1 MGVVRMAMKLK
12 VSVLIVSVVIALY
25 VVIGGLLPRSGV
37 IASYNDP
44 YSQLTIFQEVLTRII
59 NDYVDE
65 PDLEKVR
72 VGALRGLAEGLDPYS
87 AYLTPEQVRRL
98 NGGTSGGEAESG
110 LVLSKVAG
118 YAYVVSVL
126 KGSPAEIAGLRP
138 GDIIEYIGT
147 RATRDMSLYEARELL
162 VGPRGTEVEVR
173 VFREGRAE
181 TFKFQLDRFPRPK
194 PEAKVLERGLGY
206 LKLVTLDEGESA
218 RIRAELEGLIG
229 QGVNRLILDLRGV
242 ATGSLAEAVTVA
254 NYFIGSGI
262 LAKTIGREG
271 RVLQTFAADPQR
283 QLYRGDLVVLIDRST
298 AGAAEI
304 IAAAILENKRGELVG
319 ERTFG
324 AGGEQKLFPLR
335 DGGGLYITVVK
346 YATPSGKPIM
356 GSTSAT
362 SGIVPTVEVPRP
374 DRGMTPEELEEREEL
389 PPEEPVAHPPAQ
401 PPAEDLPLKRAI
413 EILRK
418 K

>member
-1 MGVVRMAMKLK
+1 MGVVRMAMKFK
-12 VSVLIVSVVIALY
+12 VSVLIVSVVVALY

-98 NGGTSGGEAESG
+98 NGGASGGEAESG

-206 LKLVTLDEGESA
+206 LKLATLDEGESA
-218 RIRAELEGLIG
+218 RIRAELESLIG

-254 NYFIGSGI
+254 NYFIGSGT

-283 QLYRGDLVVLIDRST
+283 QLYRGDLVALIDRST

-374 DRGMTPEELEEREEL
+374 DRGMIPEELEEREEL

-401 PPAEDLPLKRAI
+401 PPVEDLPLKRAI

>member
-1 MGVVRMAMKLK
+1 MAMKFK
-12 VSVLIVSVVIALY
+12 VSVLVVSVAVALY
-25 VVIGGLLPRSGV
+25 VVIGGLLPRRGV

-98 NGGTSGGEAESG
+98 NGGRAEAGLESG
-110 LVLSKVAG
+110 IVLSKVAG

-138 GDIIEYIGT
+138 GDVIEYIGA

-162 VGPRGTEVEVR
+162 VGPSGKEIELK
-173 VFREGRAE
+173 VFREGRSE
-181 TFKFQLDRFPRPK
+181 TFKFKLEPFPRPK

-206 LKLVTLDEGESA
+206 LKLATLEEGESV
-218 RIRAELEGLIG
+218 RIREELERLIA
-229 QGVNRLILDLRGV
+229 QGVNQLIVDVRGV
-242 ATGSLAEAVTVA
+242 ATGTLAEAITVA
-254 NYFIGSGI
+254 NYFIGSGT

-271 RVLQTFAADPQR
+271 RVLQTFTADPQR
-283 QLYRGDLVVLIDRST
+283 QLYRGELVVLIDRST
-298 AGAAEI
+298 AGVAEI

-324 AGGEQKLFPLR
+324 AGGEQKLFPMR

-346 YATPSGKPIM
+346 YAMPSGRPIM

-374 DRGMTPEELEEREEL
+374 DRGPTPEELEEREEL
-389 PPEEPVAHPPAQ
+389 PPEEPLIHPPT
-401 PPAEDLPLKRAI
+401 PAPSEDLPLKRAI

>member
-1 MGVVRMAMKLK
+1 MAMKFK
-12 VSVLIVSVVIALY
+12 VSVLIISVAVALY

-44 YSQLTIFQEVLTRII
+44 YSQLTIFQEVLARII

-98 NGGTSGGEAESG
+98 NGGRAEAGVVESG
-110 LVLSKVAG
+110 IVLSKVAG

-138 GDIIEYIGT
+138 GDVIEYIGT

-162 VGPRGTEVEVR
+162 IGPSGKEVELK
-173 VFREGRAE
+173 VFREGRSE
-181 TFKFQLDRFPRPK
+181 TFKFKLEPFPRPK
-194 PEAKVLERGLGY
+194 PEAKVIERGLGY
-206 LKLVTLDEGESA
+206 LKLATLEEGESI
-218 RIRAELEGLIG
+218 RIREELERLIA

-242 ATGSLAEAVTVA
+242 ATGTLAEAIAIA
-254 NYFIGSGI
+254 NYFIGSGT

-271 RVLQTFAADPQR
+271 RVLHTFAADPQR
-283 QLYRGDLVVLIDRST
+283 QLYRGELAVLIDRST

-346 YATPSGKPIM
+346 YAMPSGKPIM
-356 GSTSAT
+356 GTTSAT

-374 DRGMTPEELEEREEL
+374 DRGPTPEELEEREEL
-389 PPEEPVAHPPAQ
+389 PPEEPLIHPPA
-401 PPAEDLPLKRAI
+401 PASAEDLPLKKAI

>member
-1 MGVVRMAMKLK
+1 MGVARMAMKFK
-12 VSVLIVSVVIALY
+12 VSVLIVSVAVALY

-44 YSQLTIFQEVLTRII
+44 YSQLTIFQEVLARII

-98 NGGTSGGEAESG
+98 NGGRAEAGLESG
-110 LVLSKVAG
+110 IVLSKVAG

-162 VGPRGTEVEVR
+162 VGPSGKEIELK
-173 VFREGRAE
+173 VFREGRSE
-181 TFKFQLDRFPRPK
+181 TFKFKLQPFPRPK

-206 LKLVTLDEGESA
+206 LKLATLEEGESV
-218 RIRAELEGLIG
+218 RIREELERLIA
-229 QGVNRLILDLRGV
+229 QGVNRLIVDVRGV
-242 ATGSLAEAVTVA
+242 ATGTLAEAVTVA
-254 NYFIGSGI
+254 NYFIGSGT
-262 LAKTIGREG
+262 LAKTVGREG
-271 RVLQTFAADPQR
+271 RVLQTFTADPQR
-283 QLYRGDLVVLIDRST
+283 QLYRGELVVLIDRST

-346 YATPSGKPIM
+346 YATPSGRPIM

-374 DRGMTPEELEEREEL
+374 DRGPTPEELEEREEL
-389 PPEEPVAHPPAQ
+389 PPEEPLIQPSTPA
-401 PPAEDLPLKRAI
+401 PSEDLPLKKAI

>member
-1 MGVVRMAMKLK
+1 MGVVRMAMKVK
-12 VSVLIVSVVIALY
+12 VSVLIVSVIIALY

-206 LKLVTLDEGESA
+206 LKLATLDEGESA

-229 QGVNRLILDLRGV
+229 QGVDRLILDLRGV

>member
-1 MGVVRMAMKLK
+1 MAMKFK
-12 VSVLIVSVVIALY
+12 VSVLIVSVVLALY

-44 YSQLTIFQEVLTRII
+44 YSQLTIFQEVLARII

-98 NGGTSGGEAESG
+98 NGRTSDGEAESG

-162 VGPRGTEVEVR
+162 VGPRGKEVEVR

-194 PEAKVLERGLGY
+194 PEAKILERGLGY
-206 LKLVTLDEGESA
+206 LKLATLDEGESA
-218 RIRAELEGLIG
+218 RIRAELESLIA
-229 QGVNRLILDLRGV
+229 QGVNQLIVDLRGV
-242 ATGSLAEAVTVA
+242 ATGSLAEAVAVA
-254 NYFIGSGI
+254 NYLIGSGT

-271 RVLQTFAADPQR
+271 RVLQTFTADPQR
-283 QLYRGDLVVLIDRST
+283 QLYRGDLIALIDRST
-298 AGAAEI
+298 AGAAEV

-356 GSTSAT
+356 GSTSAA

-374 DRGMTPEELEEREEL
+374 DRGIAPEELEEREEL
-389 PPEEPVAHPPAQ
+389 PPEEPVTHPPAQ

>member
-1 MGVVRMAMKLK
+1 MGVVRMAMKVK
-12 VSVLIVSVVIALY
+12 VSVLIVSVIIALY

-206 LKLVTLDEGESA
+206 LKLATLDEGESA

-229 QGVNRLILDLRGV
+229 QGVDRLILDLRGV

-389 PPEEPVAHPPAQ
+389 PPEAPVAHPPAQ

>member
-206 LKLVTLDEGESA
+206 LKLATLDEGESA
-218 RIRAELEGLIG
+218 RIRAELEGLIS

-283 QLYRGDLVVLIDRST
+283 QLYRGDLVALIDRST

>member
-1 MGVVRMAMKLK
+1 MAMKFK
-12 VSVLIVSVVIALY
+12 VSVLIVSVVVALY

-98 NGGTSGGEAESG
+98 NGGASGGEAESG

-206 LKLVTLDEGESA
+206 LKLATLDEGESA
-218 RIRAELEGLIG
+218 RIRAELESLIG

-254 NYFIGSGI
+254 NYFIGSGT

-283 QLYRGDLVVLIDRST
+283 QLYRGDLVALIDRST

-374 DRGMTPEELEEREEL
+374 DRGMIPEELEEREEL

-401 PPAEDLPLKRAI
+401 PPVEDLPLKRAI

>member
-1 MGVVRMAMKLK
+1 MAMRFK

-44 YSQLTIFQEVLTRII
+44 YSQLTIFQEVLARII

-98 NGGTSGGEAESG
+98 NGGRSSAEAESG
-110 LVLSKVAG
+110 IVLSKVAG
-118 YAYVVSVL
+118 YAYVVSVI
-126 KGSPAEIAGLRP
+126 KGSPAEMVGIRP
-138 GDIIEYIGT
+138 GDLIEYIGT

-162 VGPRGTEVEVR
+162 VGPRGTEVQVK
-173 VFREGRAE
+173 VFREGRSE
-181 TFKFQLDRFPRPK
+181 TFTFKLERFARPK
-194 PEAKVLERGLGY
+194 PEAKIIERGLGY
-206 LKLVTLDEGESA
+206 LKLATLDEGEAA
-218 RIRAELEGLIG
+218 RIRAELENLIA
-229 QGVNRLILDLRGV
+229 QGVNRLILDVRGV
-242 ATGSLAEAVTVA
+242 ATGTLTEAVTVA
-254 NYFIGSGI
+254 NYFIGSGT
-262 LAKTIGREG
+262 LAKTVGREG
-271 RVLQTFAADPQR
+271 RVLRTFTADPHQ
-283 QLYRGDLVVLIDRST
+283 QIYHGDVVVLIDRST

-304 IAAAILENKRGELVG
+304 LAAAIGENKRGELVG

-374 DRGMTPEELEEREEL
+374 DRGPTPEELEEREEL
-389 PPEEPVAHPPAQ
+389 LPEEPVAQPPAQ
-401 PPAEDLPLKRAI
+401 PPSEDLPLKKAL

>member
-1 MGVVRMAMKLK
+1 MGIARVAMKFK
-12 VSVLIVSVVIALY
+12 VSVLIVSVVVALY

-37 IASYNDP
+37 VASYNDP
-44 YSQLTIFQEVLTRII
+44 YSQLTIFQEVLARII

-98 NGGTSGGEAESG
+98 NGGRSDAEAESG

-126 KGSPAEIAGLRP
+126 KGSPAEIAGIRP
-138 GDIIEYIGT
+138 GDVIEYVGT
-147 RATRDMSLYEARELL
+147 RATRDMSLYEVREAL
-162 VGPRGTEVEVR
+162 VGPVGKEVELK
-173 VFREGRAE
+173 VFREGRSE
-181 TFKFQLDRFPRPK
+181 TFSFKLDRFPRPK
-194 PEAKVLERGLGY
+194 PEAKILERGLGY
-206 LKLVTLDEGESA
+206 LKLATLDEGESV
-218 RIRAELEGLIG
+218 RIREELERLIA

-242 ATGSLAEAVTVA
+242 ATGTLTEALAVA
-254 NYFIGSGI
+254 NYFIGSGT

-271 RVLQTFAADPQR
+271 RVLQTFTADPTR
-283 QLYRGDLVVLIDRST
+283 QLYRGELAVVVDRST

-304 IAAAILENKRGELVG
+304 IAAAVLENKRGELVG

-346 YATPSGKPIM
+346 YATPSGKLIM
-356 GSTSAT
+356 GSTAAT
-362 SGIVPTVEVPRP
+362 SGLVPTVEVPRP
-374 DRGMTPEELEEREEL
+374 DRGPTPEELEEREEL
-389 PPEEPVAHPPAQ
+389 TPEEPLAHPPAQ
-401 PPAEDLPLKRAI
+401 PPSEDLPLKKAI

>member
-1 MGVVRMAMKLK
+1 MAMKLK

-206 LKLVTLDEGESA
+206 LKLATLDEGESA
-218 RIRAELEGLIG
+218 RIRAELEGLIS

-283 QLYRGDLVVLIDRST
+283 QLYRGDLVALIDRST